1 MPVSPRPR
9 QMAPEKTSP
18 HMPSRAAPKLSA
30 GPTPIGPPPRGP
42 ARDGSEHDAAD
53 ERRLHVRARQGDA
66 AAKEELI
73 ERLMPLAKRLASR
86 YRAGADSQEDLRQ
99 VAYIGLLKAID
110 RYEPDAGPFMRF
122 AVPTILGELKRHFRQ
137 TRWSVHVPRSLQER
151 VLDVNGAIEALS
163 GTLGR
168 APTPADI
175 AEFTGLDLE
184 QVLEAMDVT
193 TANNPVALD
202 APFGGED
209 GSDVTLA
216 ETVGDSD
223 AGYELVELGEAVAPA
238 VRSLPP
244 RERCILHLRFVED
257 LTQVEIAERIGIS
270 QMHVSRLLRRA
281 LDSLQE
287 AAADAA

>member
-1 MPVSPRPR
+1 MTP
-9 QMAPEKTSP
+9 
-18 HMPSRAAPKLSA
+18 RAATDASA
-30 GPTPIGPPPRGP
+30 TTPTAIAGQSTAQARGGARKAPANDPI
-42 ARDGSEHDAAD
+42 H
-53 ERRLHVRARQGDA
+53 ERHLHLRCREGDL
-66 AAKEELI
+66 AAKEELV
-73 ERLMPLAKRLASR
+73 ERFMPLAKRLASR
-86 YRAGADSQEDLRQ
+86 YRGGSDSQEDLQQ
-99 VAYIGLLKAID
+99 VAYLGLLKAID

-151 VLDVNGAIEALS
+151 VLDVSGAIEALS

-168 APTPADI
+168 SPTPADV
-175 AEFTGLDLE
+175 AEATGLELE

-193 TANNPVALD
+193 TANNPIALD
-202 APFGGED
+202 APFGGEE
-209 GSDVTLA
+209 GSEVTLS
-216 ETVGDSD
+216 ETVGDRD
-223 AGYELVELGEAVAPA
+223 EGFELVELGEAVAPA
-238 VRSLPP
+238 VRALPA

-287 AAADAA
+287 AAAEAA

>member
-1 MPVSPRPR
+1 M
-9 QMAPEKTSP
+9 TL
-18 HMPSRAAPKLSA
+18 RAATDASA
-30 GPTPIGPPPRGP
+30 TTPTAIAGQSTAQARGGARKAPANDPI
-42 ARDGSEHDAAD
+42 H
-53 ERRLHVRARQGDA
+53 ERRLHLRCREGDL
-66 AAKEELI
+66 AAKEELV
-73 ERLMPLAKRLASR
+73 ERFMPLAKRLASR
-86 YRAGADSQEDLRQ
+86 YRGGSDSQEDLQQ
-99 VAYIGLLKAID
+99 VAYLGLLKAID

-151 VLDVNGAIEALS
+151 VLDVSGAIEALS

-168 APTPADI
+168 SPTPADV
-175 AEFTGLDLE
+175 AEATGLELE

-193 TANNPVALD
+193 TANNPIALD
-202 APFGGED
+202 APFGGEE
-209 GSDVTLA
+209 GSEVTLS
-216 ETVGDSD
+216 ETVGDRD
-223 AGYELVELGEAVAPA
+223 EGFELVELGEAVAPA
-238 VRSLPP
+238 VRALPA

-287 AAADAA
+287 AAAEAA

>member
-1 MPVSPRPR
+1 MTP
-9 QMAPEKTSP
+9 
-18 HMPSRAAPKLSA
+18 RAATDASA
-30 GPTPIGPPPRGP
+30 TTPTAIAGQSTAQARGGARKAPANDPI
-42 ARDGSEHDAAD
+42 H
-53 ERRLHVRARQGDA
+53 ERRLHLRCREGDL
-66 AAKEELI
+66 AAKEELV
-73 ERLMPLAKRLASR
+73 ERFMPLAKRLASR
-86 YRAGADSQEDLRQ
+86 YRGGSDSQEDLQQ
-99 VAYIGLLKAID
+99 VAYLGLLKAID

-151 VLDVNGAIEALS
+151 VLDVSGAIEALS

-168 APTPADI
+168 SPTPADV
-175 AEFTGLDLE
+175 AEATGLELE

-193 TANNPVALD
+193 TANNPIALD
-202 APFGGED
+202 APFGGEE
-209 GSDVTLA
+209 GSEVTLS
-216 ETVGDSD
+216 ETVGDRD
-223 AGYELVELGEAVAPA
+223 EGFELVELGEAVAPA
-238 VRSLPP
+238 VRALPA

-287 AAADAA
+287 AAAEAA